1 VFIIVLITG
10 LLWSLVTIGH
20 ASWGSWSC
28 SHASWGSWGPGQR
41 LGAGV
46 EYNAIKQQLCG
57 HDVMVQTSAQAKPMP
72 PIQIMDTPTVTVHSV
87 LQRHH
92 FLGKILLD
100 P

>member
-1 VFIIVLITG
+1 MFIIVLIAG

-20 ASWGSWSC
+20 ASWGSW
-28 SHASWGSWGPGQR
+28 GSGQR
-41 LGAGV
+41 LGAGWS
-46 EYNAIKQQLCG
+46 IMLSSSQLCG
-57 HDVMVQTSAQAKPMP
+57 HDAMVQTSAQAKPMP